1 MNLRKHGIHLSDA
14 EGVLFDP
21 HALTEEDETADGER
35 RYVTIG
41 LDSLGRVLVVV
52 YTYRGDDIRLISAWR
67 ATRKEG
73 PVIPQTGKTR
83 ITIYVD
89 DDVLEAFRDRADASG
104 RGYQTMINEALRA
117 YLGKSSRPVDE
128 ETLRRVIREEIRKV
142 G

>member
-1 MNLRKHGIHLSDA
+1 MGGVWDPEKAKLNLRKHGIHLSDA

-67 ATRKEG
+67 ATRKE
-73 PVIPQTGKTR
+73 R
-83 ITIYVD
+83 RSY
-89 DDVLEAFRDRADASG
+89 
-104 RGYQTMINEALRA
+104 
-117 YLGKSSRPVDE
+117 E
-128 ETLRRVIREEIRKV
+128 EGI
-142 G
+142 